1 MYSEC
6 KNPKCKMFWS
16 VFSMNYLGNL
26 KPKKNLHFVLCQST
40 TMYTGSLLQYS
51 NFNIAIW
58 YQKLVVFQKL
68 ISVLTF
74 QSIFWQLSLQY
85 NACLHPPHLRKGFFL
100 VLLFALLNVE
110 GPSTN
115 AGAHHSTIHSWPF
128 SSFKTGVRLDFGSI
142 CFFVQHVFTLYY
154 TLN

>member
-1 MYSEC
+1 
-6 KNPKCKMFWS
+6 
-16 VFSMNYLGNL
+16 
-26 KPKKNLHFVLCQST
+26 
-40 TMYTGSLLQYS
+40 MYTGSLLQYS
-51 NFNIAIW
+51 NFNIATYGI
-58 YQKLVVFQKL
+58 KIVVFQKL

-100 VLLFALLNVE
+100 VILFALLNVE

-142 CFFVQHVFTLYY
+142 CFFCSTCLYAILY
-154 TLN
+154 S

>member
-1 MYSEC
+1 MISFLNELPRQFEAKKEFTLCIVSEY
-6 KNPKCKMFWS
+6 
-16 VFSMNYLGNL
+16 NYV
-26 KPKKNLHFVLCQST
+26 HR
-40 TMYTGSLLQYS
+40 LQYS

-58 YQKLVVFQKL
+58 YQNSSCIFQNL

-100 VLLFALLNVE
+100 VILFALLNVE

-128 SSFKTGVRLDFGSI
+128 SSFKNFGL
-142 CFFVQHVFTLYY
+142 C
-154 TLN
+154 LNKSS

>member
-1 MYSEC
+1 MYC
-6 KNPKCKMFWS
+6 VRVQLCTQV
-16 VFSMNYLGNL
+16 VFSNI
-26 KPKKNLHFVLCQST
+26 QISI
-40 TMYTGSLLQYS
+40 LLYH
-51 NFNIAIW
+51 IKI
-58 YQKLVVFQKL
+58 VVFQKL

-154 TLN
+154 TLKLIRGRELLT